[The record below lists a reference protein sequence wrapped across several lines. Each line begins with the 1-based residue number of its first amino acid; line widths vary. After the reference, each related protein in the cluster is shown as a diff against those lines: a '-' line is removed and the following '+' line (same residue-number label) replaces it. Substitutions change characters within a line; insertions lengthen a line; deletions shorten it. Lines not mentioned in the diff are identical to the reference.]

1 MSTIELKLSRPSRV
15 YRPGEIIE
23 GKIIAN
29 LSSSISYQKILVTA
43 SGTVNLQVRG
53 GVTGVIDSLYSVV
66 KPISIMKKSIEVVS
80 SAGRLGPGVT
90 EINFSFILTQESNS
104 HETLYETFHGGNI
117 NIQYLIAADITR
129 GYLHKSLSATLE
141 FILESNKTSLVSAP
155 NLPELVSFYITQ
167 DTQKHQMMP
176 ELLTGHFRIVGKIS
190 TVCSLADPVSGEL
203 TVEASAVPIRSID
216 IQLLRSESVLSGER
230 IITDTSV
237 IQTTQIA
244 DGDVQRFMALPIYVI
259 LPRLLVCP
267 TLLAGPFS
275 IEFQVSL
282 VISFQSE
289 LSKLYP
295 GSDRRTPRPWLAIQ
309 TLPLII
315 LRTQRGSSA

>member
-176 ELLTGHFRIVGKIS
+176 ELLT
-190 TVCSLADPVSGEL
+190 
-203 TVEASAVPIRSID
+203 VPIRSID